1 MCGSFANVPSS
12 GALSSHFIPSQLNS
26 SFVSICLL
34 FQGSSGSISR
44 VSLVEECRQS
54 SAVSPTVLSHVI
66 LFHFHFSFLLHF
78 HFCGPVPSFDYP
90 LLPRATW
97 VYDWQ
102 QGDSTTAQFL
112 SVCAT
117 DAQQPDGL

>member
-1 MCGSFANVPSS
+1 MCGSFASVPSS
-12 GALSSHFIPSQLNS
+12 GASSSHFIPSQLNS

-34 FQGSSGSISR
+34 FRGSSGSISR
-44 VSLVEECRQS
+44 VSLVEECQQS
-54 SAVSPTVLSHVI
+54 SAVSPTALSHVI

-78 HFCGPVPSFDYP
+78 HFCGPVT
-90 LLPRATW
+90 PRATW

-117 DAQQPDGL
+117 DARQPDGL